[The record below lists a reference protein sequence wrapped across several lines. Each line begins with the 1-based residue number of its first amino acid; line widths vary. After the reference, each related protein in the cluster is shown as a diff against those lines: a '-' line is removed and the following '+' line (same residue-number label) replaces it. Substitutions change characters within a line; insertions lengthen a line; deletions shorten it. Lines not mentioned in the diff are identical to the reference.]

1 MQQEVVFA
9 TPWFSLLARR
19 RGETEAVQPYY
30 CLQTPDFVSV
40 VALDEQKR
48 LILVKQ
54 FRPAIEQPALELP
67 GGHVDEGQKPE
78 DAARQ
83 ELWEETGY
91 RARSVELL
99 GCLRPDVGRL
109 TNRLWCFWADKAVP
123 DAAKHPE
130 AGHEVVYYDGAMG
143 DIVSFGLD
151 NCYSL
156 SCLWLAKTNG
166 KLIDRDR

>member
-19 RGETEAVQPYY
+19 GGRPATPVPYY

-40 VALDEQKR
+40 VALDEKKR

-54 FRPAIEQPALELP
+54 FRPAIEQTALELP
-67 GGHVDEGQKPE
+67 GGHVDKGQKPE
-78 DAARQ
+78 EAARQ

-91 RARSVELL
+91 RAESLELL

-109 TNRLWCFWADKAVP
+109 TNRLWCFWASNAVA
-123 DAAKHPE
+123 DQAKQPE
-130 AGHEVVYYDGAMG
+130 AGHEVVYYQGPLDN
-143 DIVSFGLD
+143 IVSFGLD

-156 SCLWLAKTNG
+156 SCIWLAMAKK
-166 KLIDRDR
+166 KLSERE